1 VAVPPPAARTPT
13 KIHGSA
19 PPDVP
24 ALGTGLGEAAPD
36 GSGACAEAEDPSP
49 VEDPGPAE
57 DDGPG
62 ADPGADGARP
72 EGSCN
77 VASGGIV
84 AGPVGIAVIAGGGA
98 MGSIGS
104 RISG

>member
-1 VAVPPPAARTPT
+1 M

-24 ALGTGLGEAAPD
+24 AAGTGLGEAAPD
-36 GSGACAEAEDPSP
+36 GSGCTVPAG
-49 VEDPGPAE
+49 DPGPAE
-57 DDGPG
+57 DAGPAG
-62 ADPGADGARP
+62 DPGADGARP